1 MKTKLIILG
10 VSVALL
16 IFALL
21 TSNPNNLKPRTVFK
35 RGTVIGTLNLSN
47 VPWETGHAL
56 LVSSLNNPIYLN
68 LEASSRGVT
77 PQEMGVGLDRDKLSK
92 LTKTCR
98 TSFLKLF
105 CKNTSNEK
113 IDPNSVVAVDE
124 EKIGTFL
131 SNLESQVQYLSGN
144 TIISFDDYSFRS
156 VAPNTPITL
165 NAKKL
170 LEEHGIANLITAE
183 NLSLQLYM
191 DTNEDKK
198 AQHKATEDTILN
210 ITKPL
215 LIKYGR
221 NPIYIPTDILTT
233 FISKQETDGF
243 LYGII
248 EKKPIKQYLSS
259 LKDTYG
265 SDEVVILLDESV
277 NAIKKVMLFRASDY
291 EINNAVVLPLE
302 GKPVTQGELHKSYIE
317 VVKSQQ
323 RTYRFEDGELTK
335 TYIISTGLTW
345 ETPPGTYQVLG
356 KQRMTISYFGNW
368 YMPYYLPVGTVNG
381 YRFGFH
387 EIPYHMDGAGNIYS
401 RDPNTM
407 GSPATGGCIQLTN
420 IDAMELFAWAEVGTP
435 VYIYE

>member
-1 MKTKLIILG
+1 M
-10 VSVALL
+10 
-16 IFALL
+16 
-21 TSNPNNLKPRTVFK
+21 
-35 RGTVIGTLNLSN
+35 
-47 VPWETGHAL
+47 
-56 LVSSLNNPIYLN
+56 
-68 LEASSRGVT
+68 
-77 PQEMGVGLDRDKLSK
+77 
-92 LTKTCR
+92 
-98 TSFLKLF
+98 KLF